1 MGRRRGAGE
10 EEKSDVSGPCGR
22 RLSGMI
28 SSRGEVM
35 GEEYGGIE
43 EKGVCIWLSDMVSSR
58 GGVMDGE
65 QGGVGGKG
73 L

>member
-35 GEEYGGIE
+35 GEE
-43 EKGVCIWLSDMVSSR
+43 
-58 GGVMDGE
+58 
-65 QGGVGGKG
+65 
-73 L
+73 